1 LNNGQLIEPPV
12 TLPSFSNSVVY
23 GVPVSSYT
31 GQVFIGGMASAYPPL
46 NKIPGHQTGWL
57 PPFNTPVVTA
67 ASVLKAKKINLK

>member
-1 LNNGQLIEPPV
+1 
-12 TLPSFSNSVVY
+12 
-23 GVPVSSYT
+23 
-31 GQVFIGGMASAYPPL
+31 MASAYPPL